1 MKKNSFTI
9 FYILVFLAIF
19 LDWEKWNIGNMTTVL
34 LINFIQ
40 LAVIILL
47 ITLFIWSVI
56 IIIKHWKNNKFH
68 TVLPMII
75 MCLVICSFTVF
86 PTYEP
91 AMKVNCLVNQS
102 SREHVIELLNQ
113 GKLSQ
118 SDINEF
124 KLPLIHRLSSHTG
137 SVLVQSNEPYTN
149 KRDKVLFYI
158 HCGSGVSSAII
169 YSADDEIHNEDFG
182 RYYCSINEIEPKW
195 YMVEM
200 VWKT

>member
-1 MKKNSFTI
+1 
-9 FYILVFLAIF
+9 
-19 LDWEKWNIGNMTTVL
+19 MTTVL

-40 LAVIILL
+40 LAVILLL
-47 ITLFIWSVI
+47 IIFFVWSVI
-56 IIIKHWKNNKFH
+56 TIIKDWKNNKLH
-68 TVLPMII
+68 TILPMII
-75 MCLVICSFTVF
+75 TCLVICSFTVF

-91 AMKVNCLVNQS
+91 AMKVNCLVNQA

-118 SDINEF
+118 SDIIEF
-124 KLPLIHRLSSHTG
+124 KLPLSYRLSSHTG
-137 SVLVQSNEPYTN
+137 SILVQSNEPYTN
-149 KRDKVLFYI
+149 KHDKVLFYI

-169 YSADDEIHNEDFG
+169 YSADDEIHNGDFG